1 MRRRFS
7 DSGCLDLLENCLAAF
22 NEEYPTRKYFTDF
35 ENFLLES
42 QLEDFTRSKDSEVV
56 VSTIHKAKG
65 CEYDNVYVSLKGLH
79 NVTDQERRMVYVGMT
94 RAKNNLSV
102 HFDNA
107 DIFTDEVSRAV
118 MVGDDSVYGA
128 PEEVLMQ
135 LSHRDVVLD
144 MFKGNQ
150 NLLRSLHSG
159 TRLEL
164 DGDYLSAEIDG
175 CRRTVLKFS
184 ASFREKLA
192 KMASKGYSP
201 VEACV

>member
-1 MRRRFS
+1 
-7 DSGCLDLLENCLAAF
+7 
-22 NEEYPTRKYFTDF
+22 
-35 ENFLLES
+35 
-42 QLEDFTRSKDSEVV
+42 
-56 VSTIHKAKG
+56 
-65 CEYDNVYVSLKGLH
+65 
-79 NVTDQERRMVYVGMT
+79 
-94 RAKNNLSV
+94 
-102 HFDNA
+102 
-107 DIFTDEVSRAV
+107 
-118 MVGDDSVYGA
+118 MVGDDSVYGS

-201 VEACV
+201 VEACVRFQVFWRYDEQVEGSAEPVRREIMILLPDLTFHKS